1 LKTLIIRHQ
10 FIGKGSRVKNKM
22 VLTEQAY
29 SGQSEWRLTRFALGI
44 WFFVAMT
51 SCSNT
56 AMHEQTS
63 SVDNST
69 PPTQLQQLSSGRG
82 HEASGMISNQLDE
95 PGQTKDVALKEIYQ
109 GTGTF
114 INSGAI
120 GDSTEPGD
128 GDVTLNFQ
136 DSPITEV
143 VKTILGDILGENY
156 ALSADVSGVVSMR
169 TTRAIPRDALV
180 SVLDNLLRMNG
191 AAVIKNDNYYEVVSI
206 QDSGLG
212 GLSPGLKLSSDK
224 GYQIQIVPL
233 RFIGAKAMAEM
244 LEPVKSGKATVMV
257 DEFRNILTIA
267 GSQSELFSLRDTIT
281 IFDVNQLSGMSVGL
295 FRVQNVEA
303 ATIVTELEAIFGDS
317 SDGPLAGM
325 VRFTVIERLNA
336 LMVISPQEKY
346 LGAAETW
353 IRRLDQSENPH
364 GTNMYVY
371 YVQNG
376 DAEHLADLLTQ
387 LFEGRRRSAMANA
400 QREEATAQPL
410 ATSAEGGADAGA
422 GGDKRVSS
430 TEIGDA
436 SIIPDIENNAL
447 LILATAADYAEVEKA
462 VQKLDVPPMQ
472 VLVEA
477 SIVEVTLSDELEY
490 GLQWFFSGSPGKY
503 DGAGGLNI
511 PASGDVSSL
520 AGVLADPVNF
530 TYRVFDAAGTRAVLN
545 AIAGDARIDVL
556 SSPTLMVLD
565 NKTATIRVGDQVPIR
580 TEESTNTSSSTVD
593 DDGNFGNNVT
603 SRIQYRDTGVTLE
616 VTPRVN
622 AGGMV
627 IMEVTQRVDDVDET
641 TTSGIDSPTI
651 LQREITTSVAV
662 QSGETIVLGGLIR
675 EDKEV
680 ADSGV
685 PFLKDIPGL
694 GVLFRNERIAKSKT
708 ELVVMITPSAIA
720 NPTEARRVT
729 EEYKSKL
736 GGVDM
741 SMKR

>member
-1 LKTLIIRHQ
+1 MTKVIKIKACVFGQKQFRNLIQ
-10 FIGKGSRVKNKM
+10 CSF
-22 VLTEQAY
+22 
-29 SGQSEWRLTRFALGI
+29 GI
-44 WFFVAMT
+44 LVFLAIT
-51 SCSNT
+51 SCTTGRNSINAPAIGST
-56 AMHEQTS
+56 GGQLPQTQQPLSVIVQEQ
-63 SVDNST
+63 
-69 PPTQLQQLSSGRG
+69 SGPIT
-82 HEASGMISNQLDE
+82 MQLD
-95 PGQTKDVALKEIYQ
+95 GSDTQDDVPLKEIYK
-109 GTGTF
+109 GSGSF
-114 INSGAI
+114 INPGRVGQGA
-120 GDSTEPGD
+120 EPEE

-136 DSPITEV
+136 DSPIAEV
-143 VKTILGDILGENY
+143 VKTVLSDILGENY
-156 ALSADVSGVVSMR
+156 AIGEGVSGVVSMR
-169 TTRAIPRDALV
+169 TTRAIPRDSLI

-206 QDSGLG
+206 EDSGLA
-212 GLSPGLKLSSDK
+212 GLSPGLRLSSDR
-224 GYQIQIVPL
+224 GYQVQIVPL
-233 RFIGAKAMAEM
+233 RYIGAKAMAKM
-244 LEPVKSGKATVMV
+244 LEPVQSGKATVMV

-267 GSQSELFSLRDTIT
+267 GSQSELFSLRDTIS
-281 IFDVNQLSGMSVGL
+281 IFDVNQLQGMSVGL

-303 ATIVTELEAIFGDS
+303 ATILTELEAIFGDS
-317 SDGPLAGM
+317 AEGPLAGM

-336 LMVISPQEKY
+336 LMVITPQERY
-346 LGAAETW
+346 LSDAETW

-376 DAEHLADLLTQ
+376 DAEHLADLLTE
-387 LFEGRRRSAMANA
+387 LFEGKRRSDMASA
-400 QREEATAQPL
+400 QRESASTQPV
-410 ATSAEGGADAGA
+410 AAEGAGSGEAGESSVGGA
-422 GGDKRVSS
+422 GRVST
-430 TEIGDA
+430 TEIGDI
-436 SIIPDIENNAL
+436 SIIPDAENNAL
-447 LILATAADYAEVEKA
+447 VILATAADYAQVERA

-477 SIVEVTLSDELEY
+477 SIVEVTLADELEY
-490 GLQWFFSGSPGKY
+490 GLQWFFKDGHGKFSGR
-503 DGAGGLNI
+503 GGLNI
-511 PASGDVSSL
+511 PSNGDVSSL

-530 TYRVFDAAGTRAVLN
+530 TYRVFDAAGTRAILN
-545 AIAGDARIDVL
+545 AISGDSRIDVL
-556 SSPTLMVLD
+556 SSPSLMVLD
-565 NKTATIRVGDQVPIR
+565 NNTATIRVGDQVPIR

-593 DDGNFGNNVT
+593 DEGNFGNNVT

-627 IMEVTQRVDDVDET
+627 VMEVTQRVDDVDET

-651 LQREITTSVAV
+651 LQREITTAVAV

-694 GVLFRNERIAKSKT
+694 GALFRNERIAKSKT

-736 GGVDM
+736 GGVDL
-741 SMKR
+741 SAIR

>member
-1 LKTLIIRHQ
+1 M
-10 FIGKGSRVKNKM
+10 KNKM
-22 VLTEQAY
+22 GLTELSC
-29 SGQSEWRLTRFALGI
+29 SGQFEWRLTRFALGVCL
-44 WFFVAMT
+44 FVAVT

-56 AMHEQTS
+56 AVQEQTT
-63 SVDNST
+63 SVDNPG
-69 PPTQLQQLSSGRG
+69 PPAQLQEFSSGRS
-82 HEASGMISNQLDE
+82 HELSGMISTQLKE
-95 PGQTKDVALKEIYQ
+95 PGQEKDVALKEIYE

-114 INSGAI
+114 INPRAI
-120 GDSTEPGD
+120 ANSIEPVD

-156 ALSADVSGVVSMR
+156 ALAADVSGVVSMR

-212 GLSPGLKLSSDK
+212 GLSPGLNLSSDK

-267 GSQSELFSLRDTIT
+267 GSQSELFSLRDTIA

-303 ATIVTELEAIFGDS
+303 ETISTELEAIFGDS

-346 LGAAETW
+346 LDDAETW

-376 DAEHLADLLTQ
+376 DAEHLAYLLTQ
-387 LFEGRRRSAMANA
+387 LFEGRRRSIMANA
-400 QREEATAQPL
+400 QREEAATQPL
-410 ATSAEGGADAGA
+410 ATGAEGSAGA
-422 GGDKRVSS
+422 DKRVSN

-447 LILATAADYAEVEKA
+447 LILATAADYEEVEKA

-477 SIVEVTLSDELEY
+477 SIVEVTLSNELEY
-490 GLQWFFSGSPGKY
+490 GLQWFFKGSHGKY
-503 DGAGGLNI
+503 DGVGGLNI
-511 PASGDVSSL
+511 PSNGDVSSL
-520 AGVLADPVNF
+520 GGVLADPVDF

-545 AIAGDARIDVL
+545 AIAGDSRIDVL

-675 EDKEV
+675 EDEEI
-680 ADSGV
+680 ANSGV

-694 GVLFRNERIAKSKT
+694 GVLFRYERIAKSKT
-708 ELVVMITPSAIA
+708 ELVVMITPSAVA

-729 EEYKSKL
+729 EEYKNKL

-741 SMKR
+741 NMKR